1 MRNDR
6 FAVGDVEGVELARRA
21 PRTIDPRLHCV
32 GHSTQMCVFRGE
44 VLERVDDRHQWP
56 VKVLVGKPRPLD
68 PGALE
73 RAGGTLVLMAAT

>member
-32 GHSTQMCVFRGE
+32 GHSTQMRVFRGE
-44 VLERVDDRHQWP
+44 VDRHQWP